1 MERVNP
7 VLAAAAAMTL
17 IAGIVLLVAGLR
29 QGADPLSRPPARS
42 LLRSAL
48 ARRNDARTLAGVGLA
63 GGVLVWLVTGWLIAV
78 VIGPVLAVGVPFLLA
93 PTGAVS
99 IARLDAMAEW
109 TRSMAGVLGVGVG
122 LEQALI
128 ATQRS
133 TPEQIRPQV
142 NALIARLRAR
152 WSTEAALRAFAEDL
166 DDSTGDLVAAA
177 LILGSRRRGAGLAK
191 VLTGLADSVAS
202 EVRARRQIETDRAKP
217 RATARWV
224 TLITLGVVGLMFL
237 NTGYMAPYS
246 SPLGQL
252 ILATLLA
259 AYGGALLWLRNVAA
273 GKPTPR
279 FMGVTA
285 KEATR

>member
-29 QGADPLSRPPARS
+29 QGEAPLSRPPARS
-42 LLRSAL
+42 LLHSAL

-78 VIGPVLAVGVPFLLA
+78 VIGPVLAVGVPFLLT

-109 TRSMAGVLGVGVG
+109 TRSLAGVLGVGVG

-142 NALIARLRAR
+142 DALIARLRAR

-252 ILATLLA
+252 ILATLLG

>member
-17 IAGIVLLVAGLR
+17 IAGVVLLVAGLR
-29 QGADPLSRPPARS
+29 QGADPLSRPPIRS

-109 TRSMAGVLGVGVG
+109 TRSLAGVLGVGVG

-142 NALIARLRAR
+142 DALIARLRAR

-259 AYGGALLWLRNVAA
+259 GYGGALLWLRNVAA